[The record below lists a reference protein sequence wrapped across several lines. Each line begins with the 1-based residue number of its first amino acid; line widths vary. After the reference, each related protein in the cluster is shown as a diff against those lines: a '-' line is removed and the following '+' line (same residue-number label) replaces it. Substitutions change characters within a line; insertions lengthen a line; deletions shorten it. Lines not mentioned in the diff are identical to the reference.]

1 MSFTHQ
7 SHATK
12 SSHFNPPLQNDA
24 SDVLLDKILNDP
36 KLPSAPFVA
45 LKIVELASNPDCEI
59 DEVISMLS
67 ADPAICAKLLKTL
80 NSSLYGLSRPVTS
93 VSRAVAIL
101 GLHPL
106 RSIVLGLALPALQT
120 RVKRDDGLR
129 RYWKSSVAGAIIARE
144 LAIRNNDP
152 LCEEAFIASLL
163 CDLGTVILH
172 QTIPKSYE
180 PVWSGQEKVAGEAL
194 CAWEHRNLGIDHP
207 CVSAGLL
214 KRWRL
219 PAEIVEPVRFHHSYE
234 DSEGQPDHI
243 RERTALLYFSHQVA
257 SLDEVKPRDVL
268 PSLMDEAAS
277 AFGME
282 KREFTGFLT
291 TVRPKIETFASV
303 LQVDIGQC
311 PNYADV
317 VNTGCN
323 ELMRLSQN
331 MQGMPPIIDKT

>member
-1 MSFTHQ
+1 MSFSQ
-7 SHATK
+7 SFLGAK
-12 SSHFNPPLQNDA
+12 STFPDRGTQPDA
-24 SDVLLDKILNDP
+24 VDAMLDKLLNDP
-36 KLPSAPFVA
+36 KLPSPPFVA
-45 LKIVELASNPDCEI
+45 LRIVELASNPDCEI
-59 DEVISMLS
+59 DEIISMLS

-80 NSSLYGLSRPVTS
+80 NSSLYALSRPVTS

-120 RVKRDDGLR
+120 RVKKDDGLR

-144 LAIRNNDP
+144 LAVRNNDP

-163 CDLGTVILH
+163 CDLGTVIFH

-180 PVWSGQEKVAGEAL
+180 PIWDGYEKLAGEAL
-194 CAWEHRNLGIDHP
+194 CNWEHRNLGIDHP

-219 PAEIVEPVRFHHSYE
+219 PAEIVEPVRYHHAYE

-257 SLDEVKPRDVL
+257 CLDQLKPREVL
-268 PSLMDEAAS
+268 PSLIEEAAS
-277 AFGME
+277 AFSME
-282 KREFTGFLT
+282 KKEFTAFLSG
-291 TVRPKIETFASV
+291 VRPKIEAFASV

-311 PNYADV
+311 PNYAEV
-317 VNTGCN
+317 FNSGCD
-323 ELMRLSQN
+323 ELQRLSSISS
-331 MQGMPPIIDKT
+331 MSFVRPPN